1 MLKSAAKSLV
11 IPFLFILV
19 GLGPGPLLADG
30 HLEFN
35 VHYSYWTLNLVR
47 PLVEN
52 MVSDILEDDLK
63 DRFLKQIQADY
74 PTLVETGYQQQV
86 KFDAPGHNFGFEL
99 RYYPGGR
106 GGAFSIGLAVEQ
118 TTMKI
123 SFPQV
128 AASLD
133 LTDLNLNQS
142 AHFTGQASGE
152 FLAKPLSFHLSM
164 RWEFLPS
171 KVISPYLTVGAG
183 ISTSRSFFNSSYRY
197 EYSGTLVL
205 PDNSTEQ
212 YSDSDSKTLRQIK
225 DERLAEGEDFPLNFM
240 PILQFNLGLRARL
253 SRTLNLVLDGG
264 IFNGFLVRGGLS
276 LRV

>member
-1 MLKSAAKSLV
+1 MLKSTAKSVAVL
-11 IPFLFILV
+11 FLLLLIWP
-19 GLGPGPLLADG
+19 GPGFLLADG

-35 VHYSYWTLNLVR
+35 FHYSYWTLNLVR

-52 MVSDILEDDLK
+52 MVSDVLEDDLK
-63 DRFLKQIQADY
+63 DRFLQQIQADY
-74 PTLVETGYQQQV
+74 PTLVESGYQQQV

-128 AASLD
+128 EASLD
-133 LTDLNLNQS
+133 MTDLNLNQA
-142 AHFTGQASGE
+142 AHFTAQASGE
-152 FLAKPLSFHLSM
+152 FLTKPLSFHLSM

-171 KVISPYLTVGAG
+171 KVISPYLTIGAG
-183 ISTSRSFFNSSYRY
+183 VSTSRSFFNSRYRY

-205 PDNSTEQ
+205 PDSSTEP
-212 YSDSDSKTLRQIK
+212 YSEADSKTLRQIK
-225 DERLAEGEDFPLNFM
+225 DERLAEGKDFPLNFM
-240 PILQFNLGLRARL
+240 PILQLNLGLRARL

-276 LRV
+276 FRV

>member
-1 MLKSAAKSLV
+1 MLRSAAKLTV
-11 IPFLFILV
+11 TLFLFLLIWS
-19 GLGPGPLLADG
+19 GPGQLLADG

-35 VHYSYWTLNLVR
+35 VHYSYWTLNVVR

-63 DRFLKQIQADY
+63 DRFLQQIQADY
-74 PTLVETGYQQQV
+74 PTLVESGYQQQV

-118 TTMKI
+118 TTMKV

-128 AASLD
+128 SASLD
-133 LTDLNLNQS
+133 LTDLNLGQA
-142 AHFTGQASGE
+142 AHFSGQASGE
-152 FLAKPLSFHLSM
+152 FLTKPLSFHLSM

-171 KVISPYLTVGAG
+171 KVISPYLTIGAG
-183 ISTSRSFFNSSYRY
+183 VSTSRSFFDSSYRY

-205 PDNSTEQ
+205 PDSSTEQ
-212 YSDSDSKTLRQIK
+212 YSDAGTKTLQEIK
-225 DERLAEGEDFPLNFM
+225 DERQAEGKDFPLNFM

-253 SRTLNLVLDGG
+253 SRTLNLVVDGG